1 MKNTRNS
8 RYVEEHLW
16 AHDLYGQLIGFE
28 IVDFYMEEVGFDD
41 EEYDIQDDA
50 WPTFIIE
57 NKSTK
62 ERLKL
67 VLSRDPEGNG
77 AGFAFVEGMEDDRT

>member
-1 MKNTRNS
+1 MTGTKNS
-8 RYVEEHLW
+8 RYVEEHGW

-28 IVDFYMEEVGFDD
+28 IVDFYMDEIGSDD
-41 EEYDIQDDA
+41 EYYDPQVDA

-57 NKSTK
+57 DKSTK
-62 ERLKL
+62 ERLRL

-77 AGFAFVEGMEDDRT
+77 AGFAFVEGMKDD

>member
-1 MKNTRNS
+1 MTEARKS

-28 IVDFYMEEVGFDD
+28 IVDFYMD
-41 EEYDIQDDA
+41 ECEITQDA
-50 WPTFIIE
+50 FPTFIIE

-62 ERLKL
+62 ERVKL

-77 AGFAFVEGMEDDRT
+77 AGFAFVEGMKND

>member
-1 MKNTRNS
+1 MTEARNTK
-8 RYVEEHLW
+8 YVEEHLW

-28 IVDFYMEEVGFDD
+28 IVDFYMDEIGSDD
-41 EEYDIQDDA
+41 EYYDPQVDA

-57 NKSTK
+57 DKSTK
-62 ERLKL
+62 ERLRL

-77 AGFAFVEGMEDDRT
+77 AGFAFVEGMKND

>member
-41 EEYDIQDDA
+41 EEYDIRDDA

-62 ERLKL
+62 ERVKL

-77 AGFAFVEGMEDDRT
+77 AGFAFVEGVKDD

>member
-1 MKNTRNS
+1 MKNTRNTK
-8 RYVEEHLW
+8 YVEEHSW

-28 IVDFYMEEVGFDD
+28 IVDFYMD
-41 EEYDIQDDA
+41 ECEITQDA
-50 WPTFIIE
+50 FPTFVIE

-62 ERLKL
+62 ERVKL

-77 AGFAFVEGMEDDRT
+77 AGFAFVEGIQKETGHA

>member
-1 MKNTRNS
+1 MKNTRNTK
-8 RYVEEHLW
+8 YVEEHLW

-28 IVDFYMEEVGFDD
+28 IVDFYMEETDD
-41 EEYDIQDDA
+41 NFTEGGDIFNDA
-50 WPTFIIE
+50 WPTFVIE

-62 ERLKL
+62 ERVKL

-77 AGFAFVEGMEDDRT
+77 AGFAFVEGVKND

>member
-1 MKNTRNS
+1 MTEAKNTK
-8 RYVEEHLW
+8 YVEEHLW

-28 IVDFYMEEVGFDD
+28 IVDFYMEETDD
-41 EEYDIQDDA
+41 NFDA
-50 WPTFIIE
+50 WPTFVIE

-62 ERLKL
+62 ERVKL

-77 AGFAFVEGMEDDRT
+77 AGFAFVEGVKDDRT

>member
-1 MKNTRNS
+1 MKNTRNTK
-8 RYVEEHLW
+8 YVEEHLW

-28 IVDFYMEEVGFDD
+28 IVDFYMEEIGLDD
-41 EEYDIQDDA
+41 EEYDIQVDA

-62 ERLKL
+62 ERVKL
-67 VLSRDPEGNG
+67 VLSCDPEGNG
-77 AGFAFVEGMEDDRT
+77 AGFAFVEGVKDD

>member
-1 MKNTRNS
+1 MSKYN
-8 RYVEEHLW
+8 EEHGW

-28 IVDFYMEEVGFDD
+28 IVDFYMDETESDD
-41 EEYDIQDDA
+41 VMFQDA
-50 WPTFIIE
+50 WPTFVIE
-57 NKSTK
+57 NKENK

-77 AGFAFVEGMEDDRT
+77 AGFAFVEGMKND

>member
-1 MKNTRNS
+1 MTEAKNTK
-8 RYVEEHLW
+8 YVEEHLW

-28 IVDFYMEEVGFDD
+28 IVDFYMDETESDD
-41 EEYDIQDDA
+41 VMFQDA
-50 WPTFIIE
+50 WPTFVIE
-57 NKSTK
+57 NKENK

-77 AGFAFVEGMEDDRT
+77 AGFAFVEGMKND

>member
-1 MKNTRNS
+1 MTEAKNTK
-8 RYVEEHLW
+8 YVEEHLW

-28 IVDFYMEEVGFDD
+28 IVDFYMEETGSDCD
-41 EEYDIQDDA
+41 MYDTLADA
-50 WPTFIIE
+50 WPTFVIE
-57 NKSTK
+57 NKENK

-77 AGFAFVEGMEDDRT
+77 AGFAFVEEVRND